1 MIKAQDIYAA
11 SNDGLDIILYYYPQA
26 EGCVTEPKKKFK
38 RRLDE
43 DDASACLKK
52 YGDCYKVTDFGDQ
65 GTAMSPIDVC
75 MYEENVNFQEAVALL
90 AGRYNVTDELKRT
103 VNKPEIRKRP
113 ATAEEK
119 EGDRFFELEKGF
131 TQEQL
136 RVMGPRV
143 EKEHVE
149 ALHWHV
155 VKSISY
161 VKNREVT
168 TKLSTPTYPIFI
180 RECIIEDSSDP
191 KGTKKFFKIYEP
203 LNLDKQWRF
212 SYTPEGVKPKQ
223 YINGLYELRMAYAKY
238 NADEEAKFKNLP
250 ENQNKPYRMQK
261 LKEAFIC
268 SGERDSLC
276 VRALG
281 YHPLWFN
288 SETYK
293 VSEEEMQEVK
303 KYVETIYNIPDIDST
318 GVAKGRE
325 LALRFLDIHTVWL
338 PKELFK
344 YKDQRG
350 KPRKDF
356 RDFVKLHPKGKDFRN
371 LLALAMPAQFWVESN
386 NERSKKRGFDIDT
399 ECLHYFLTLNGFYTL
414 FDENSDDVRFIR
426 IQGNIVEE
434 VDTTDIS
441 NFLCIFVRERFLQ
454 REIRNLVKNS
464 QRLGAASLEKLDRVK
479 LDFTNCTKQSQYMFF
494 PKDTWRI
501 TGDGITSFPSKTGD
515 GSRYVWNT
523 NVLQHKVS
531 VLPPMFECKITED
544 AEGTLHYDID
554 VKNHESNMFRY
565 IINTSRVHWRK
576 ELEYD
581 FEDESV
587 EVAEAYRKAHKFDI
601 AGPNLTAAEIQE
613 QKQNLISKLFAIGYN
628 MHRYKSPSQAWAIYA
643 MDNRIGD
650 DGQCNGRSGKSF
662 LFKTFG
668 RFMRT
673 VELSGRNPKL
683 MDNPH
688 VYDRVN
694 QHTDFILVDDCD
706 KYLQTSLFYDS
717 ITGGM
722 TVNPKNNRSFFIEF
736 ENSPKFGFTTNYV
749 PSEFDPSTSARL
761 LYMVFSDYYHERTPE
776 NDYLET
782 RSIRDDFNKNL
793 FTDYTEE
800 EWNQDI
806 NFFAQCLAFYLKMS
820 GQGIKIQPPLEN
832 IMKRKYKSDMGAN
845 FEDWA
850 YQYFSEE
857 GEHLDTLLVRSV
869 VMEDFRRFANL
880 PKCTMQRFTKALKG
894 FAALCPYVDMI
905 NPLEKLNTSGRLM
918 RKVDGETQEMIFVR
932 TVKMREY
939 MQKSRVDG
947 ENGHAS
953 QGELAFVPVV
963 QQDDEKF

>member
-1 MIKAQDIYAA
+1 
-11 SNDGLDIILYYYPQA
+11 
-26 EGCVTEPKKKFK
+26 
-38 RRLDE
+38 
-43 DDASACLKK
+43 
-52 YGDCYKVTDFGDQ
+52 
-65 GTAMSPIDVC
+65 
-75 MYEENVNFQEAVALL
+75 
-90 AGRYNVTDELKRT
+90 
-103 VNKPEIRKRP
+103 
-113 ATAEEK
+113 
-119 EGDRFFELEKGF
+119 
-131 TQEQL
+131 
-136 RVMGPRV
+136 
-143 EKEHVE
+143 
-149 ALHWHV
+149 
-155 VKSISY
+155 
-161 VKNREVT
+161 
-168 TKLSTPTYPIFI
+168 
-180 RECIIEDSSDP
+180 
-191 KGTKKFFKIYEP
+191 
-203 LNLDKQWRF
+203 
-212 SYTPEGVKPKQ
+212 
-223 YINGLYELRMAYAKY
+223 
-238 NADEEAKFKNLP
+238 
-250 ENQNKPYRMQK
+250 
-261 LKEAFIC
+261 
-268 SGERDSLC
+268 
-276 VRALG
+276 
-281 YHPLWFN
+281 
-288 SETYK
+288 
-293 VSEEEMQEVK
+293 
-303 KYVETIYNIPDIDST
+303 
-318 GVAKGRE
+318 
-325 LALRFLDIHTVWL
+325 
-338 PKELFK
+338 
-344 YKDQRG
+344 
-350 KPRKDF
+350 
-356 RDFVKLHPKGKDFRN
+356 
-371 LLALAMPAQFWVESN
+371 
-386 NERSKKRGFDIDT
+386 
-399 ECLHYFLTLNGFYTL
+399 
-414 FDENSDDVRFIR
+414 
-426 IQGNIVEE
+426 
-434 VDTTDIS
+434 
-441 NFLCIFVRERFLQ
+441 
-454 REIRNLVKNS
+454 
-464 QRLGAASLEKLDRVK
+464 
-479 LDFTNCTKQSQYMFF
+479 MFF

-554 VKNHESNMFRY
+554 VKEHESNMFRY

-905 NPLEKLNTSGRLM
+905 NPPEMLNTSGRLM

-953 QGELAFVPVV
+953 QGELAFVPLV

>member
-203 LNLDKQWRF
+203 LNPDKQWRF

-293 VSEEEMQEVK
+293 VSEEEMHEVK

-338 PKELFK
+338 PKELSK

-356 RDFVKLHPKGKDFRN
+356 RDFVELHPKGKDFRN
-371 LLALAMPAQFWVESN
+371 LLALAMPAQFWVESY

-464 QRLGAASLEKLDRVK
+464 QRLGVASLEKLDRVK

-905 NPLEKLNTSGRLM
+905 NPPEMLNTSGRLM

-953 QGELAFVPVV
+953 QGELAFVPLV

>member
-11 SNDGLDIILYYYPQA
+11 SHDGLDIILYYYPQA

-203 LNLDKQWRF
+203 LNPDKQWRF

-293 VSEEEMQEVK
+293 VSEEEMHEVK

-338 PKELFK
+338 PKELSK

-356 RDFVKLHPKGKDFRN
+356 RDFVELHPKGKDFRN
-371 LLALAMPAQFWVESN
+371 LLALAMPAQFWVESY

-905 NPLEKLNTSGRLM
+905 NPPEMLNTSGRLM

-947 ENGHAS
+947 ENGHTS
-953 QGELAFVPVV
+953 QGELTFVPVV

>member
-11 SNDGLDIILYYYPQA
+11 SRDGLDIILYYYPQA

-203 LNLDKQWRF
+203 LNPDKQWRF

-338 PKELFK
+338 PKELSR

-356 RDFVKLHPKGKDFRN
+356 RDFVELHPKGKDFRN
-371 LLALAMPAQFWVESN
+371 LLALAMPAQFWVESY

-464 QRLGAASLEKLDRVK
+464 QRLGAASLEKLDRFK

-601 AGPNLTAAEIQE
+601 AGPNLTPAEIQE

-820 GQGIKIQPPLEN
+820 SQGIKIQPPLEN

-880 PKCTMQRFTKALKG
+880 PKCTMQRFTKDLKG

-905 NPLEKLNTSGRLM
+905 NPPEMLNTSGRLM

>member
-203 LNLDKQWRF
+203 LNPDKQWRF

-281 YHPLWFN
+281 YHPFWFN

-293 VSEEEMQEVK
+293 VSEEEMHEVK

-338 PKELFK
+338 PKELSK

-356 RDFVKLHPKGKDFRN
+356 RDFVELHPKGKDFRN
-371 LLALAMPAQFWVESN
+371 LLALAMPAQFWVESY

-554 VKNHESNMFRY
+554 VKEHESNMFRY

-601 AGPNLTAAEIQE
+601 AGPNLTAAEVQE

-820 GQGIKIQPPLEN
+820 DQGIKIQPPLEN

-905 NPLEKLNTSGRLM
+905 NPPEMLNTSGRLM

-953 QGELAFVPVV
+953 QGELAFIPVV

>member
-11 SNDGLDIILYYYPQA
+11 SHDGLDIILYYYPQA
-26 EGCVTEPKKKFK
+26 EGCVAEPKKKFK
-38 RRLDE
+38 RRMDE

-75 MYEENVNFQEAVALL
+75 MYEENVNFQEAIALL

-136 RVMGPRV
+136 RVLGPRV

-191 KGTKKFFKIYEP
+191 KGVKKFFKIYEP
-203 LNLDKQWRF
+203 LNPDKQWRF

-223 YINGLYELRMAYAKY
+223 YINGLYELRLAYAKY

-293 VSEEEMQEVK
+293 VSEEEMHEVK

-338 PKELFK
+338 PKELSR

-356 RDFVKLHPKGKDFRN
+356 RDFVELHPKGKDFRN
-371 LLALAMPAQFWVESN
+371 LLALAMPAQFWVESY

-441 NFLCIFVRERFLQ
+441 NFLCLFVRERFLQ

-479 LDFTNCTKQSQYMFF
+479 LDFTNCTKDGQYMFF
-494 PKDTWRI
+494 PKETWRI
-501 TGDGITSFPSKTGD
+501 TGEGITSFPSKTGD

-554 VKNHESNMFRY
+554 VKDHESNMFRY

-782 RSIRDDFNKNL
+782 RGIRDDFNKNL

-905 NPLEKLNTSGRLM
+905 NPPEMLNTSGRLM

-939 MQKSRVDG
+939 MQKSQLDK

-953 QGELAFVPVV
+953 QGELAFVPIIL
-963 QQDDEKF
+963 QDDEKF